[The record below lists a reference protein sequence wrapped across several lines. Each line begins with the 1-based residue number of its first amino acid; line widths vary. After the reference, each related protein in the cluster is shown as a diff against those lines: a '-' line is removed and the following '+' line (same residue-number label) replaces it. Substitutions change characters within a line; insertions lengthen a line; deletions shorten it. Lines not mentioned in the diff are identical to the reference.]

1 MTMPTTK
8 HFGAEPVDDD
18 AVEIRLS
25 DVGRFLKSSWPAAAG
40 WGGAFL
46 LLALLYAW
54 AKPTRYVAT
63 IRVMPELKAA
73 PGTGGMGDLKSLA
86 GLAGVSIDNVNAPEA
101 IRPDLYP
108 DIVASVPF
116 ALHLLGQPVVPT
128 GQRQPRRLQEYL
140 LDDYRRSLRGRLLGT
155 GQSAPPEAVPGIRL
169 RLSAVQATLTGQ
181 LTQRVAAAIDRR
193 SGIITLTATLRDA
206 AVAAQVAEHALTHLT
221 RYVTNY
227 RTGKARQQVRFLEN
241 QVANA
246 RRRYQS
252 AEYALSRY
260 RDLNRSL
267 YLNTAKIEEQRLQ
280 SDFLLAQTVY
290 GDLSKQL
297 EQARIKVQEEAP
309 VFEVLEPAHLP
320 LPQAGPP
327 PWLLAGA
334 GAALGVGVG
343 LSLALI
349 RWIRRRKPQNS

>member
-1 MTMPTTK
+1 MTMPRTEK
-8 HFGAEPVDDD
+8 FRNEPTDD
-18 AVEIRLS
+18 AIEIRLS
-25 DVGRFLKSSWPAAAG
+25 DVGRFLKTSWPTVAG
-40 WGGAFL
+40 WGLAFL
-46 LLALLYAW
+46 LVGVLYAFG
-54 AKPTRYVAT
+54 KAT
-63 IRVMPELKAA
+63 NYTATVRVMPELKSA

-116 ALHLLGQPVVPT
+116 ALHLLAQPVVPAERRNA
-128 GQRQPRRLQEYL
+128 QRLQDYL
-140 LDDYRRSLRGRLLGT
+140 LDRQRASWRGRLLGGWDET
-155 GQSAPPEAVPGIRL
+155 APAATPGVRL
-169 RLSAVQATLTGQ
+169 RLSAVQANLVGY
-181 LTQRVAAAIDRR
+181 LANRVTAVIDRR
-193 SGIITLTATLRDA
+193 SGIITITATLPDP
-206 AVAAQVAEHALTHLT
+206 AVAGQVAEHALAHLT

-227 RTGKARQQVRFLEN
+227 RTGKARQQVRFLET

-246 RRRYQS
+246 RRRYQG

-280 SDFLLAQTVY
+280 SDYLLAQTVY

-320 LPQAGPP
+320 LPKSGPA
-327 PWLLAGA
+327 WWVLAAAGA
-334 GAALGVGVG
+334 GLGLGVGLG
-343 LSLALI
+343 IALL
-349 RWIRRRKPQNS
+349 RWIGRRNVTAIS